1 MKSEISDKMSSCTTS
16 ASGLGWLLSIKT
28 TNKPIKNRLLTNDS
42 FKNPLCYS
50 EKESSFSD
58 DTGVHDKNMDKALG
72 LDLLFIE
79 E

>member
-1 MKSEISDKMSSCTTS
+1 MKSKISDKMSSCITS
-16 ASGLGWLLSIKT
+16 ASGKAGLLSIKT
-28 TNKPIKNRLLTNDS
+28 SDKPIKNRLLTNDS

-58 DTGVHDKNMDKALG
+58 DTGVDGKNMDKALG

>member
-1 MKSEISDKMSSCTTS
+1 MKSEISDKISSCTTS
-16 ASGLGWLLSIKT
+16 ASGKAGLFSIKT
-28 TNKPIKNRLLTNDS
+28 SNKPIKNRLLTNDS

-50 EKESSFSD
+50 EKESSFSG